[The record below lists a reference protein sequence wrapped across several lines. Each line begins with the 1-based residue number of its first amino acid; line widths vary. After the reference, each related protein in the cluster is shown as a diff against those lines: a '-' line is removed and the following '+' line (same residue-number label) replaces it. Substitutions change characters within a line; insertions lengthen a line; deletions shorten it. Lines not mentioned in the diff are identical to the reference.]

1 MPMLG
6 HVTSSYFSSNCGRS
20 IAMAM
25 VKNGRARMGETLWVT
40 TPSGFTEAVV
50 APAVFHQVQ
59 GAKADA

>member
-1 MPMLG
+1 
-6 HVTSSYFSSNCGRS
+6 
-20 IAMAM
+20 MAM